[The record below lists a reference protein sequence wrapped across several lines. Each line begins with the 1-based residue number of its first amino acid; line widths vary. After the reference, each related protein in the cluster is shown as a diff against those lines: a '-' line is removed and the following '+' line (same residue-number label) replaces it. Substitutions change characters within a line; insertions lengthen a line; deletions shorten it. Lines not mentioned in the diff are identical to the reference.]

1 MTLTAENFE
10 NLVRLTNAMIKYNLN
25 IFIENVLILMII
37 KMLVNVLILLV
48 HFIQHQQ
55 NIYHYQ
61 MVEVKL
67 KVEFI

>member
-37 KMLVNVLILLV
+37 KMLVNVLILQV

>member
-37 KMLVNVLILLV
+37 KMHVNVLILLV